1 MTTPGTMMN
10 FPLTLPTIL
19 ERAGRLF
26 PKVEVVSRK
35 PDCSITRTSYG
46 EMYKRA
52 RKFAA
57 ALKKLGMQDGDRVAS
72 LMWNHS
78 GHLEAFWGVPCAGGI
93 LHTLN
98 LRLHPHE
105 IAAIVNHAK
114 DRFLIVDDFLLPAYQ
129 KFTDQV
135 SFERFIVVPFG
146 FARVPE
152 GLLNYEELLAGES
165 GDFSYPVM
173 DENQGALMCFTGRSE
188 EHTSEL
194 QSHSD
199 LVCRLLLEKKKRK
212 E

>member
-35 PDCSITRTSYG
+35 PDCSITRTCYG
-46 EMYKRA
+46 DMYKRA
-52 RKFAA
+52 RQFAA
-57 ALKKLGMQDGDRVAS
+57 ALEKLGMQDGDRVAS

-114 DRFLIVDDFLLPAYQ
+114 DRFLIVDAVLFPAYQ
-129 KFTDQV
+129 KFADQV
-135 SFERFIVVPFG
+135 SFERVIVVPFA
-146 FARVPE
+146 FASVPE
-152 GLLNYEELLAGES
+152 GLLTYEELLAPGTS
-165 GDFSYPVM
+165 DVSYPVTY
-173 DENQGALMCFTGRSE
+173 A
-188 EHTSEL
+188 H
-194 QSHSD
+194 
-199 LVCRLLLEKKKRK
+199 
-212 E
+212 